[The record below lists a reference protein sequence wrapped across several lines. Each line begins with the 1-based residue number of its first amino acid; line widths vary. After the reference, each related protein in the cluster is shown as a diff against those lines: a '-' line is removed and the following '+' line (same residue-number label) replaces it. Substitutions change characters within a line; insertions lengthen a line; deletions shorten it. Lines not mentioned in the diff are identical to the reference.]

1 MQQAIIPPAAINA
14 LLPLFLDNA
23 NSVAMIRHSMDV
35 IKAAIQHLN
44 PGESMEVNEARK
56 HKNQELSFNPRQ
68 HSNSTSN
75 ALATR
80 PTVGTMQ
87 ALVMEMPEPSDW
99 GWTKE
104 TTGAVN

>member
-1 MQQAIIPPAAINA
+1 MHGSAKNSTIDGRYHGLADHADMQQAIIPPAATNA

-56 HKNQELSFNPRQ
+56 RKNQELWTTFLQPQAALKQ
-68 HSNSTSN
+68 HIKHT
-75 ALATR
+75 
-80 PTVGTMQ
+80 
-87 ALVMEMPEPSDW
+87 
-99 GWTKE
+99 
-104 TTGAVN
+104 